1 MHPIYPIAPLPYW
14 AVVHQRSVRGPR
26 FPLAGAPEAVIELH
40 ESLCTVPLVVF
51 AALLGV
57 ALHYAVGMTQRN
69 PFSDPRSWCDR
80 NRYPGS
86 YRLLGRRAGLYLR
99 DWCESCD
106 ARGDSLTRIIHERF
120 CCNRGFAAA
129 TSLDAV
135 ARRPG
140 RRARR
145 SVGQHTVSSMPP
157 SLAAPRACLAW
168 RLRDFATN
176 RHE

>member
-1 MHPIYPIAPLPYW
+1 MARPLRLEFPGALYHVT
-14 AVVHQRSVRGPR
+14 ARGNAR
-26 FPLAGAPEAVIELH
+26 QAIFLDDG
-40 ESLCTVPLVVF
+40 
-51 AALLGV
+51 
-57 ALHYAVGMTQRN
+57 
-69 PFSDPRSWCDR
+69 DPRHFLW
-80 NRYPGS
+80 
-86 YRLLGRRAGLYLR
+86 LLA
-99 DWCESCD
+99 
-106 ARGDSLTRIIHERF
+106 RIIHERF
-120 CCNRGFAAA
+120 CCNRGFAAT

>member
-1 MHPIYPIAPLPYW
+1 MSAVPVAPQALQDPV
-14 AVVHQRSVRGPR
+14 AESIEPPSV
-26 FPLAGAPEAVIELH
+26 
-40 ESLCTVPLVVF
+40 
-51 AALLGV
+51 
-57 ALHYAVGMTQRN
+57 
-69 PFSDPRSWCDR
+69 DR
-80 NRYPGS
+80 
-86 YRLLGRRAGLYLR
+86 
-99 DWCESCD
+99 E
-106 ARGDSLTRIIHERF
+106 LTRIIHERF

-129 TSLDAV
+129 TNLDAA

-157 SLAAPRACLAW
+157 SLVAPRACLAW

>member
-1 MHPIYPIAPLPYW
+1 MAEE
-14 AVVHQRSVRGPR
+14 RE
-26 FPLAGAPEAVIELH
+26 LA
-40 ESLCTVPLVVF
+40 
-51 AALLGV
+51 
-57 ALHYAVGMTQRN
+57 
-69 PFSDPRSWCDR
+69 
-80 NRYPGS
+80 
-86 YRLLGRRAGLYLR
+86 
-99 DWCESCD
+99 
-106 ARGDSLTRIIHERF
+106 RIIHERF

-129 TSLDAV
+129 TSLDA
-135 ARRPG
+135 AGPRPG